1 MPHVRYRRGMPRLV
15 VLLALLILALPAGAS
30 AQTVTRGST
39 LAATPSTVAEGND
52 CSAYFALG
60 GPVINPFG
68 ATTCTYT
75 QGFVFGNADTDPRTG
90 FVPGNGVINTVTV
103 KVGPNPAPLR
113 FVVLRQITNA
123 QLGAVSGE
131 PKCCFYVRETDPVQ
145 PAPNTTTT
153 FTVNLPVENNR
164 QPNIITQDAI
174 GFSAPAGGTLP
185 LALVPGQFSP
195 ATFTPNGVTS
205 SSFHPKLGPEHGANT
220 GGAFASGHQGGLDV
234 LLQYTFTPV
243 AAVVSPAV
251 GVTTLRPTDI
261 TTIGGS
267 VLRPIGGG
275 LDVVLN
281 CLQADCRGSLNILS
295 RGPVAAAAPSKRIR
309 SLGKATFALK
319 KGNARKVKVKLNALG
334 RRLARKPS
342 TKVRVVVDL
351 GTSGT
356 TTRNLTL
363 KAAVKAKR
371 GR

>member
-1 MPHVRYRRGMPRLV
+1 MLRLV
-15 VLLALLILALPAGAS
+15 VLVVVLLAVPATAS

-39 LAATPSTVAEGND
+39 LAATPFPAVQGND
-52 CSAYFALG
+52 CAAYFALG
-60 GPVINPFG
+60 GPVTNPWG

-90 FVPGNGVINTVTV
+90 FVPRDGVVNTVTV
-103 KVGPNPAPLR
+103 RVGANPAPLR

-131 PKCCFYVRETDPVQ
+131 PKCCFFVRETDTVQ
-145 PAPNTTTT
+145 PAANTTTT

-185 LALVPGQFSP
+185 LAFVPGQFNP
-195 ATFTPNGVTS
+195 ATFTPGGVTS
-205 SSFHPKLGPEHGANT
+205 SSFHPKLGPEHGANS

-234 LLQYTFTPV
+234 LLQYTFTPA

-251 GVTTLRPTDI
+251 GTTTLRPTDI

-281 CLQADCRGSLNILS
+281 CLQATCSGSLNVLS
-295 RGPVAAAAPSKRIR
+295 RGPVAAAPAKRIR
-309 SLGKATFALK
+309 SLGQAKFDVR
-319 KGNARKVKVKLNALG
+319 KGKARKVKVKLNALG
-334 RRLARKPS
+334 RRLARKS
-342 TKVRVVVDL
+342 NTKVRVVVDF
-351 GTSGT
+351 GATGT
-356 TTRNLTL
+356 TAKNMTL
-363 KAAVKAKR
+363 KRAR
-371 GR
+371 RSGS